1 MSALISP
8 TQASPQQGPGFIFA
22 SDSLLVGVRNGV
34 DGPRDSLSLSSRSE
48 KRRGKPKS
56 PKRTK
61 APRSEVVGT
70 ATFQKPLEKL
80 GPSFSQRREKI
91 SYIILFTT
99 RYECPTPPPHTA
111 QTPKQS
117 SDVISTLFFLKRISK
132 QFEKWFLKELQGY
145 IASGF
150 FMYDMC
156 CYKSVGASFFP
167 FVCIIP
173 NLLPRQIILLPYKT
187 LDLHH

>member
-1 MSALISP
+1 MGLM
-8 TQASPQQGPGFIFA
+8 
-22 SDSLLVGVRNGV
+22 VRGT
-34 DGPRDSLSLSSRSE
+34 LSLSRLAPRR
-48 KRRGKPKS
+48 RRGKPKS

-156 CYKSVGASFFP
+156 CYKSVGASFSLSYVLFQT
-167 FVCIIP
+167 CW
-173 NLLPRQIILLPYKT
+173 LLPRQIILLPYKT